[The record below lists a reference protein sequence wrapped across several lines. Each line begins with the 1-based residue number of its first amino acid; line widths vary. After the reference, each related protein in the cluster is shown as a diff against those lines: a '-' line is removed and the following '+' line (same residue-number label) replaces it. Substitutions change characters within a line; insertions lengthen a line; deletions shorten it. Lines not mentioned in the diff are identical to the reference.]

1 MAKKIARPYTLENL
15 AECSVEQAKELLLS
29 LEADATTLANKVA
42 ELESQLEGTQVLAA
56 ELTTAKEALE
66 EATAKIAEIEA
77 NGHLTEEQNK
87 AVEQMAK
94 RIVILEKEN
103 ATLKAT
109 VAAPEAAP
117 QKPTLPAESFSCT
130 PKGEDQAQE
139 YVFAL
144 AKFRYKGQDITAVD
158 ALTDT
163 QLLQELV
170 DIGSGAIKVKN

>member
-1 MAKKIARPYTLENL
+1 MAKKKVLTGEDLVGMTGE
-15 AECSVEQAKELLLS
+15 E
-29 LEADATTLANKVA
+29 VA
-42 ELESQLEGTQVLAA
+42 ELVLSLQTEAD
-56 ELTTAKEALE
+56 TANEALK
-66 EATAKIAEIEA
+66 TAS
-77 NGHLTEEQNK
+77 
-87 AVEQMAK
+87 K
-94 RIVILEKEN
+94 RIAILEKEN
-103 ATLKAT
+103 ATLKST

-170 DIGSGAIKVKN
+170 DCGSGVIKVKN